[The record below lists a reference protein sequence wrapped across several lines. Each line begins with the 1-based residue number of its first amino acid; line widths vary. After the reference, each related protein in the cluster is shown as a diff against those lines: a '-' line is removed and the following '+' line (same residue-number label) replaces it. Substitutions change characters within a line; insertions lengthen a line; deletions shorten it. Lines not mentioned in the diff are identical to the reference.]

1 MRRTFALALTLAL
14 AVTILGGCQSPGAS
28 ASGHHVDGVLA
39 GKVTDAQG
47 HPIEGAVIQLSRVDG
62 LPMDAMG
69 LASLA
74 DGTFERDLEQAAYHL
89 AVHAEGY
96 REYREDIQIKAG
108 FRLYLDIQLQKG

>member
-1 MRRTFALALTLAL
+1 MRRTFALGLTLAL

-28 ASGHHVDGVLA
+28 GDHVDGVLA

-47 HPIEGAVIQLSRVDG
+47 HPIEDAVIQLRRVDG